1 VDAAGAL
8 MVAGI
13 VLAALLAGG
22 ALLLGGPRARAASAL
37 GALVLTPVLLVAH
50 IWSSDQLAAARERP
64 LLAVAGAAVALAV
77 AAGAAGALRR
87 RPALL
92 APIALAVLP
101 FRVPVEVGDTSA
113 SLLVPLY
120 LLIGAGVLAW
130 AVPLLLPER
139 RTGWEAVDEREGE
152 PGVAD
157 RRTRPGVLEWL
168 LVATVVLYAAQAAW
182 SSDAATALEQVVF
195 FYVPFTLLL
204 VLLMRLAWDR
214 ALVVRCLGVLGVLA
228 LVLVGIGFYEYATRT
243 LLLNPKV
250 IASNEVTEYFRVNSL
265 FFDPNIFGRFLAV
278 VMLAVGAAVL
288 WTRRR
293 RLAVG
298 GVVVLAVLWG
308 GLVLTLSQSSF
319 FALLV
324 GLAVLAGLRWGW
336 RPALAVSSALVVAG
350 VAFVVLAPG
359 LLRLDLGSAEERDRA
374 TSGRYELITGGAE
387 LAVERPLTGFG
398 SGAFAA
404 EFRAAQDAS
413 IDRADAASHTIPLTI
428 AAEQGMAGLAVYLAL
443 LVAAFARLGRGAGE
457 DPARAAVAAGF
468 AALVAH
474 TMLYAAF
481 LEDPLAW
488 ALLGVGLAL
497 ARQAA
502 AAQAPQPAERAATRA
517 RRRAAGPAPE
527 PA

>member
-1 VDAAGAL
+1 MDAADAL

-37 GALVLTPVLLVAH
+37 GALALTPVLLVVH
-50 IWSSDQLAAARERP
+50 IWSSDQLAVARERP
-64 LLAVAGAAVALAV
+64 LLAVAGAAMGIAV
-77 AAGAAGALRR
+77 VAGAAFGLRR

-101 FRVPVEVGDTSA
+101 FRVPIEVGDTSA

-130 AVPLLLPER
+130 AVPLLRPER
-139 RTGWEAVDEREGE
+139 RTGWEAVDDRESDFG
-152 PGVAD
+152 GAD
-157 RRTRPGVLEWL
+157 RGNRPGALEWL
-168 LVATVVLYAAQAAW
+168 LAATVVLYAAQAAW
-182 SSDAATALEQVVF
+182 SSDVATALEQVAF
-195 FYVPFTLLL
+195 FYVPFMLLL
-204 VLLMRLAWDR
+204 VLLTRLRWNR
-214 ALVVRCLGVLGVLA
+214 ALVVRCLGVLGILA

-250 IASNEVTEYFRVNSL
+250 IASNEVEEYFRINSL
-265 FFDPNIFGRFLAV
+265 FFDPSIFGRFLAV
-278 VMLAVGAAVL
+278 VMLGVAATVL

-293 RLAVG
+293 RMAMG

-319 FALLV
+319 LALLV
-324 GLAVLAGLRWGW
+324 GLAVLGGLRWGW
-336 RPALAVSSALVVAG
+336 RRALAISGTLVVAG
-350 VAFVVLAPG
+350 AAFVLLAPG
-359 LLRLDLGSAEERDRA
+359 LLRLDLGSAEQRDRA
-374 TSGRYELITGGAE
+374 TSGRYDLITGGAE
-387 LAVERPLTGFG
+387 LAAQRPLTGFG
-398 SGAFAA
+398 SGAFAT
-404 EFRAAQDAS
+404 ELRAAQDAS

-428 AAEQGMAGLAVYLAL
+428 AAEQGVAGLAVYLGL
-443 LVAAFARLGRGAGE
+443 LVAAFARLGRGAGG
-457 DPARAAVAAGF
+457 DPARAAVAAAF

-481 LEDPLAW
+481 LEDPLTW

-497 ARQAA
+497 AHQAA
-502 AAQAPQPAERAATRA
+502 AAQAPEPAERAAARA
-517 RRRAAGPAPE
+517 RRRPASPAPE
-527 PA
+527 